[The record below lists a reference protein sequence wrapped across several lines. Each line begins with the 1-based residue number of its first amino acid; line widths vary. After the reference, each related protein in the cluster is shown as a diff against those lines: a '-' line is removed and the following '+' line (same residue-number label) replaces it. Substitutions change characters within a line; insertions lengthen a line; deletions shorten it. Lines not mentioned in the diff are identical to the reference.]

1 MTLSHSYLRALIANL
16 IVLAAL
22 VAWVFHVESS
32 FQSKSHAGTIIVLEA
47 GGVVG
52 LIATLLIGTLSH
64 RSTKPWPWFVISIW
78 SVIFWI
84 VVLLIVLRLSPNAGD
99 LVVVKPPNTALEPT
113 PTAP

>member
-16 IVLAAL
+16 IILAAL
-22 VAWVFHVESS
+22 VAWALYVESGIH
-32 FQSKSHAGTIIVLEA
+32 SKSHAGTVGALEVGSA
-47 GGVVG
+47 IG
-52 LIATLLIGTLSH
+52 LIAALLIGTVSH
-64 RSTKPWPWFVISIW
+64 RSTKPWPWFVIGTW

-84 VVLLIVLRLSPNAGD
+84 VVLVILLRVAPNAGD